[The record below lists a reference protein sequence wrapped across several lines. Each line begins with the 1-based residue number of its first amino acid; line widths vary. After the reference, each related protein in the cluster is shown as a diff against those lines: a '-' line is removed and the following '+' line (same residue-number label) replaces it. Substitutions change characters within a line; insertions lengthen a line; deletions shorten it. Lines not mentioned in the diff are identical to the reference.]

1 MMNPSNT
8 DYIIVRNPNP
18 VYTNTIGIFK
28 REEIGNMQLDFIRT
42 LNTNIGLVDEYEL
55 IKIN

>member
-1 MMNPSNT
+1 MNPSNT

-18 VYTNTIGIFK
+18 IYTDTVGLFK

-55 IKIN
+55 IKRN

>member
-55 IKIN
+55 IKRN

>member
-1 MMNPSNT
+1 MTSSNT

-55 IKIN
+55 IKQN